1 MLVVIADIQ
10 IRSGVQHRE
19 NVLNAFR
26 KITPVVL
33 QEDGCYGYELLVD
46 YESNV
51 DYQTKSPDSITMLEH
66 WESIEHLNAHLQTP
80 HMKAYQQQ
88 VKDDVLDV
96 KIRIMQ
102 KGLTIDDIL
111 EI

>member
-1 MLVVIADIQ
+1 MLIVIADIQ

-26 KITPVVL
+26 EITPVVL

-46 YESNV
+46 HESGM
-51 DYQTKSPDSITMLEH
+51 DYQTKIPDSITMLEH

-80 HMKAYQQQ
+80 HMKAYKQH

-102 KGLTIDDIL
+102 KGLSI
-111 EI
+111 

>member
-1 MLVVIADIQ
+1 MLIVIADIQ
-10 IRSGVQHRE
+10 LRPGTQHRE

-33 QEDGCYGYELLVD
+33 LEDGCHSYELLVD
-46 YESNV
+46 HESDAN
-51 DYQTKSPDSITMLEH
+51 YHTKVPDSITMLEY

-88 VKDDVLDV
+88 VRDDVLDV

-102 KGLTIDDIL
+102 KGLTI
-111 EI
+111 

>member
-1 MLVVIADIQ
+1 MLTIIADIQ
-10 IRSGVQHRE
+10 LRPGTQHRE

-46 YESNV
+46 HESNV
-51 DYQTKSPDSITMLEH
+51 NYQTKSPDSITMLEH

-88 VKDDVLDV
+88 VKDNVLNV
-96 KIRIMQ
+96 KIRIMH
-102 KGLTIDDIL
+102 KGLAI
-111 EI
+111 